1 MNAGGQT
8 PPRLRYAAN
17 RLRLPNQ
24 NRIDMNFKHE
34 LSVVF
39 FTLAASLPMTPAIA
53 QPQPQHADARVGA
66 PARVDAFSVEQL
78 KRVRPGSEL
87 DFTLRGTP
95 GAAVTLQIAGAS
107 QVVKLDET
115 RPGHYE
121 GSYTVRS
128 RDRVSAASLVTARML
143 KDGRTVTAS
152 LDQSVVSGAPS
163 PAAGLIKIADF
174 TVQAPDRVRP
184 GDELAFAMSGTPGA
198 KAGVA
203 VKGVRDRIAL
213 TEVSRGVYEGS
224 YTVRRQDRLE
234 GSLSATAYLS
244 ANKKE
249 ATQRFERQN
258 VVTRDSWRDGRNEQ
272 PRAVQACANCGV
284 VEAVNIV
291 ETKGDGNN
299 VVGTIAGGVVG
310 GVLGHQVGGGSGKD
324 LATIAGAVGGAYA
337 GNRVEN
343 HLAKSKQYQ
352 VTVRLENATTQTFVY
367 AADPAIKVGTRVK
380 VENNA
385 IVRL

>member
-1 MNAGGQT
+1 
-8 PPRLRYAAN
+8 
-17 RLRLPNQ
+17 
-24 NRIDMNFKHE
+24 MNFKHK
-34 LSVVF
+34 LSVVL
-39 FTLAASLPMTPAIA
+39 FTLAASLPLTPAIA
-53 QPQPQHADARVGA
+53 QPQPQYADDRVGA
-66 PARVDAFSVEQL
+66 LARVDAFSVDQL

-87 DFTLRGTP
+87 DFTLSGTP
-95 GAAVTLQIAGAS
+95 GATVTLQIAGS
-107 QVVKLDET
+107 NQVVKLDET
-115 RPGHYE
+115 RPGQYE

-128 RDRVSAASLVTARML
+128 RDRVTAASLVTARML
-143 KDGRTVTAS
+143 KDGRAVTAS

-163 PAAGLIKIADF
+163 PAASMVKIADF
-174 TVQAPDRVRP
+174 TVKAPDRVRP
-184 GDELAFAMSGTPGA
+184 GDELMFAMSGTPGA

-203 VKGVRDRIAL
+203 VKGVPNRIAL

-234 GSLSATAYLS
+234 GSLSATGYLS
-244 ANKKE
+244 VSNKE
-249 ATQRFERQN
+249 STQRFERPN
-258 VVTRDSWRDGRNEQ
+258 VVARDSWRDGRNEPQ
-272 PRAVQACANCGV
+272 RAVQVCANCGV
-284 VEAVNIV
+284 VEAVKVV
-291 ETKGDGNN
+291 ETKGTGNN

-310 GVLGHQVGGGSGKD
+310 GVLGHQVGGGTGKD

-343 HLAKSKQYQ
+343 NLSKTKQYH

-367 AADPAIKVGTRVK
+367 AADPDIKVGARVK